1 VSTATTPERRKLT
14 FATLD
19 EAVADAKNLLAKGYD
34 RLGNWSLAQCC
45 GHLACWLRYPVRG
58 FPKMSLPV
66 RMAFAVVRPL
76 VGRKMLTKFLK
87 DGMPAGTRTIPQS
100 VPAPG
105 GDDRAAVEEF
115 EAAAAAFAAHPGEY
129 LPSPLFGP
137 LTRDEALTVQLR
149 HAAHHLGFLVPKA
162 A

>member
-1 VSTATTPERRKLT
+1 MPVERRKLT

-19 EAVADAKNLLAKGYD
+19 AAVADAENLLAEGYD
-34 RLGNWSLAQCC
+34 RLGTWSLAQCC
-45 GHLACWLRYPVRG
+45 GHLANWLTYPVTG
-58 FPKMSLPV
+58 FPRMPLPV

-76 VGRKMLTKFLK
+76 VGKKMLAKFLK

-105 GDDRAAVEEF
+105 GDDRAAVEDF
-115 EAAAAAFAAHPGEY
+115 RAAAAAFTAHAGEY
-129 LPSPLFGP
+129 RPSPLFGP

-149 HAAHHLGFLVPKA
+149 HAAHHLGFLVPKG
-162 A
+162 